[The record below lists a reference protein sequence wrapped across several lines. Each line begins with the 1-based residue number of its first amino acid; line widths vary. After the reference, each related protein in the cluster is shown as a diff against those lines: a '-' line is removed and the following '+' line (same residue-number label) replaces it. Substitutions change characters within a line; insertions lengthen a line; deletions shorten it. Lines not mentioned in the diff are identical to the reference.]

1 MIKNLLAAV
10 LACVGTAAAP
20 AYAEMKW
27 RMGLELIQD
36 WSLFHCVTSMPDR
49 FWHFTLNDSLLKAEG
64 SEGAAFTTTVAAN
77 GRFTATFTGNYTK
90 PGTDRTDYPT
100 VEVTGN
106 LKDNWIHLHVIT
118 FDCWY
123 KLVPR

>member
-49 FWHFTLNDSLLKAEG
+49 FWHFTLNDSLLRPKAPKAPPLQRQWQLTEG
-64 SEGAAFTTTVAAN
+64 SQQPLRGTTPS
-77 GRFTATFTGNYTK
+77 RELTA
-90 PGTDRTDYPT
+90 RTTPP
-100 VEVTGN
+100 
-106 LKDNWIHLHVIT
+106 L
-118 FDCWY
+118 
-123 KLVPR
+123 R